1 MAEAIRSKTSIQNP
15 KRLALRE
22 LEPLA
27 GALLTVLLAL
37 LDTRITGQQAVS
49 LQCLAELDVE
59 LEQCTCNSKLHS
71 ISLCRNAAT
80 ANRGQYV
87 ELTCKACRH
96 QGATR

>member
-37 LDTRITGQQAVS
+37 LDARIASQQAVG
-49 LQCLAELDVE
+49 LQCLAQLNVE
-59 LEQCTCNSKLHS
+59 LEECTCNSELHS

-80 ANRGQYV
+80 ANRRQYV
-87 ELTCKACRH
+87 ELTRNVCRR